1 MEGTLFPQ
9 AREGSNPAITLC
21 PEQKSVQRLGFH
33 PPGGARGG
41 GGGVSLLVL
50 RECYEVPGSTGIG
63 HIQRI
68 QGPDSFF

>member
-21 PEQKSVQRLGFH
+21 PEQKSVQRLDSI
-33 PPGGARGG
+33 PLDGARG
-41 GGGVSLLVL
+41 SLLVL
-50 RECYEVPGSTGIG
+50 RECYEVPGSTRIG

>member
-41 GGGVSLLVL
+41 GGGGVT
-50 RECYEVPGSTGIG
+50 PGAEGML
-63 HIQRI
+63 
-68 QGPDSFF
+68 